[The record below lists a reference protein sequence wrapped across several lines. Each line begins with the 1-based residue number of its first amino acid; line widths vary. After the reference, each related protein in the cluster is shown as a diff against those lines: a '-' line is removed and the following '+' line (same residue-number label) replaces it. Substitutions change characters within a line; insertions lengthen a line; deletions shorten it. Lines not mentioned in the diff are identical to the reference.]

1 MEAIADM
8 CSVWGGGRYSVSRL
22 EKVLRRLGEAE
33 IGSLGPTQRAVVG
46 GKEPQGLDV
55 SLLVS
60 DQAGGS
66 WGWRRSRHRA
76 LQPRGLDTPIE
87 TSLSAP

>member
-33 IGSLGPTQRAVVG
+33 EPEEAGEAEERG
-46 GKEPQGLDV
+46 GG
-55 SLLVS
+55 
-60 DQAGGS
+60 
-66 WGWRRSRHRA
+66 
-76 LQPRGLDTPIE
+76 
-87 TSLSAP
+87 